1 MSLVVLNSGSLYST
15 YISTVDHLPCDIV
28 RSLWLVQSCNLGVEK
43 EEEKIR
49 QLVLDHGNNTQTVAA
64 RQYYHLRRKIMSL
77 SREAAEEMN
86 ALCGQL
92 RSHESMLKDEILHLE
107 RVAEAPATKDE
118 SSTQRLRAQLEEHY
132 RNNPLPSQTEAKEKE
147 KKRLKASGIK
157 LILKLSKHEEPRIIR
172 KRGRPRKDESRSPQ
186 RLSNITSGPKVPHRP
201 TRITIKKPTPMIQS
215 HIPEPQPEPSPI
227 PTQTPEEV
235 FCFCKQPSFGDMIA
249 CDNDS
254 CKNGEWFHYKCVGL
268 LNRVEALKYTTQKW
282 YCSNECR
289 EAGQAR
295 LERKKKNKK
304 RRKNW

>member
-49 QLVLDHGNNTQTVAA
+49 QLVSDHGNNTQTVAA
-64 RQYYHLRRKIMSL
+64 RQYYQLRSKIMSL

-132 RNNPLPSQTEAKEKE
+132 RNNPLPAQTEAIEND
-147 KKRLKASGIK
+147 KKKLKSSGLK
-157 LILKLSKHEEPRIIR
+157 LILKLSKHEEPRLIR
-172 KRGRPRKDESRSPQ
+172 KRGRPRKDDILGSQ
-186 RLSNITSGPKVPHRP
+186 RAASMTSGLKVPPRP
-201 TRITIKKPTPMIQS
+201 TRITIKKPKPVIQTHS
-215 HIPEPQPEPSPI
+215 PEPQPEPSPM
-227 PTQTPEEV
+227 PAPMPEEV

-249 CDNDS
+249 CDNES
-254 CKNGEWFHYKCVGL
+254 CSNGEWFHYKCVGL

-289 EAGQAR
+289 QAGQAR
-295 LERKKKNKK
+295 LERKKKIKK